1 MGPISSLIK
10 WGRGRDSVLRPLALG
25 ATAPAIGYGPN
36 PCTCFILLTS
46 SPPTCVLGE
55 GASQCQRQANK
66 QVKHSNAINL
76 RQTDEDRPLPG
87 HKGPV
92 SPYSPVRGLASVGS
106 VRAGSCGL
114 SLFLAPVDFLFFAPA
129 AGTWNSEQTGWRH
142 SWETKEDAASS
153 LGILLEALESSWGSV
168 GPAVHAARAVPSL
181 LLSSPDSTVR
191 EEMWPRSKA

>member
-1 MGPISSLIK
+1 MGPTSSPIK
-10 WGRGRDSVLRPLALG
+10 WGRGGDSVLRPLALG
-25 ATAPAIGYGPN
+25 ATAPAIGCGPN

-46 SPPTCVLGE
+46 SPPRCVLGE
-55 GASQCQRQANK
+55 GASRCQRQAK
-66 QVKHSNAINL
+66 QVKRSNAINL
-76 RQTDEDRPLPG
+76 PQTDEDRPHPG
-87 HKGPV
+87 HKGPE
-92 SPYSPVRGLASVGS
+92 SPHSPVRGLASVGS

-129 AGTWNSEQTGWRH
+129 AGTWNSEQMGWQH

-153 LGILLEALESSWGSV
+153 LGILPKALESSWGSV
-168 GPAVHAARAVPSL
+168 GPAVHAACAVLSL